1 LAKDILT
8 TMDSWVSTF
17 ILACIVS
24 LLWHALPPVSILPI
38 LTILSIV
45 CLLLPYGKTVSGYL
59 LGTVWMASVGHWQL
73 SWQLPELHTR
83 QVVEVQGQVKS
94 LMGENERVTF
104 NFSVD
109 QISERQFIFPA
120 VIRLSWQQPPWP
132 LKQGQ
137 KLRLEVKLKPPH
149 GLANEG
155 GFNYQQWLFSEGIVA
170 TGYVKQGQGNVLIL
184 DSPSVRQSLLDK
196 LVSLHLS
203 QGRYLLALSFGYRGL
218 LEQSDWLLL
227 QQTGLAHLFAISG
240 LHLGIVASVSYWL
253 FTTLT
258 IRLSARHPRLHYL
271 NFHYLGLL
279 SALVCSGFYAA
290 LAGFSLPTLR
300 ALVMMCLASWM
311 FFNHSYWS
319 LARLL
324 LYTFFVIV
332 ILFPLSL
339 FAVSLWLS
347 FSAVGIICL
356 IVWRW
361 PTKGSPLGAKYF
373 VLLLCRIQLS
383 LSLLMLPLVAW
394 QFGTISL
401 ISPLLNLFTVP
412 FVTLVLV
419 PLCLLASLLLLL
431 NIPQGEWLFQLANI
445 LMEWIMA
452 VIRHAAGWPVA
463 SIDVMQLPLFA
474 WVLAGIAFIL
484 MLLPKLPIHKSLLLV
499 LLLPLAS
506 YLLPKQQALWRVDIL
521 DVGQG
526 LSVVISQSRHV
537 IIYDVGA
544 SYPSGFNMADAVIL
558 PLLKSR
564 GVVSVDKVF
573 ISHSDNDHAG
583 GLQQLKNHI
592 AIGQVLTNQDLCRQN
607 WQDNWQGLSLTV
619 LWPPP
624 DKMLSDNDSSCV
636 LRISDGLHTI
646 MLPGD
651 ISANVERQ
659 LLDNFAEKLAANI
672 LVAPHHGSNTSSS
685 YEFINGVQPDYVVF
699 SQGFMNRWGFPK
711 TAVVERYLGLGAE
724 VFTTSETGQVSFII
738 DPSNEKTI
746 DVATYRQQLYPY
758 WYAN

>member
-1 LAKDILT
+1 
-8 TMDSWVSTF
+8 MDSWAFSF
-17 ILACIVS
+17 ITACIVS

-73 SWQLPELHTR
+73 SWQLPELQTR
-83 QVVEVQGQVKS
+83 QLVEVQGQVNS
-94 LMGENERVTF
+94 LVAENERVVF

-109 QISERQFIFPA
+109 QISDREFIFPA
-120 VIRLSWQQPPWP
+120 IMRLSWQQPPWP
-132 LKQGQ
+132 VKQGQ
-137 KLRLEVKLKPPH
+137 KLRLRVKLKPPH

-170 TGYVKQGQGNVLIL
+170 TGYVKQGPDNRLISETLSLRQQML
-184 DSPSVRQSLLDK
+184 DR

-218 LEQSDWLLL
+218 LETSDWLLL
-227 QQTGLAHLFAISG
+227 QHTGLAHLFAISG

-253 FTTLT
+253 FTILT
-258 IRLSARHPRLHYL
+258 IRLIARHPSLHWL
-271 NFHYLGLL
+271 NFHKLGLL
-279 SALVCSGFYAA
+279 VALISSGFYAA

-300 ALVMMCLASWM
+300 ALVMM
-311 FFNHSYWS
+311 S
-319 LARLL
+319 LAAWVFFRQHYWPLPRLL
-324 LYTFFVIV
+324 LYAFFVII

-339 FAVSLWLS
+339 FALSLWLS

-356 IVWRW
+356 IFWRW
-361 PTKGSPLGAKYF
+361 PTRSMHSGAKSF

-383 LSLLMLPLVAW
+383 ISLLMLPLVAW
-394 QFGTISL
+394 QFGTVSL
-401 ISPLLNLFTVP
+401 ISPLVNLFAVP

-431 NIPQGEWLFQLANI
+431 NIPQAQWFFQLANY
-445 LMEWIMA
+445 LLEWAMLIISEVA
-452 VIRHAAGWPVA
+452 SWPIA
-463 SIDVMQLPLFA
+463 SIDVMQLPLST
-474 WVLAGIAFIL
+474 WVLATIAIFL
-484 MLLPKLPIHKSLLLV
+484 MLAPKLPFHKSLLIV
-499 LLLPLAS
+499 LLLPLVS
-506 YLLPKQQALWRVDIL
+506 YSLPKQQALWRVDVL

-526 LSVVISQSRHV
+526 LSVVISQSRKV

-564 GVVSVDKVF
+564 GVTSVDKVF

-583 GLQQLKNHI
+583 ALQQLENHI

-607 WQDNWQGLSLTV
+607 WQESWQGLSLSA
-619 LWPPP
+619 LWPPA
-624 DKMLSDNDSSCV
+624 DEMLSDNDSSCV
-636 LRISDGLHTI
+636 LRISDGFNTVL
-646 MLPGD
+646 LPGD
-651 ISANVERQ
+651 ISVNVERQ
-659 LLDNFAEKLAANI
+659 LVDISPEELPANI
-672 LVAPHHGSNTSSS
+672 LVVPHHGSNTSSS
-685 YEFINGVQPDYVVF
+685 ETFIDKVKPDYVVF

-711 TAVVERYLGLGAE
+711 TAVVNRYLSLGAE
-724 VFTTSETGQVSFII
+724 VFSTSETGQVSFFI
-738 DPSNEKTI
+738 DSGNEKSI
-746 DVATYRQQLYPY
+746 KIATYRQRLYPY